1 MPPMSL
7 KHGSGVGPKDLA
19 PGQMCFFFSPESLA
33 FQLIVRIYS
42 YMLGSLDIRPILISA
57 AFNKHPPKPDRARF
71 HAVACWMLEA
81 PVPGMFHMDSI
92 WISWKLKKP
101 SVGIVGH
108 YDISCFGISL
118 QMVVWFWTIPT
129 SSIMPLSKKPSSGKI
144 SGFWKRPRWHWRC
157 CPSSQRRGEK
167 PDCPGLQGI
176 RILFGGFPCIS
187 FYVLYGGF
195 RKWGCPKSSKTLDHV
210 SLNPFGSIWTMLVYV
225 SIKTTLNPW
234 WLGDP
239 PWLKNPSCSARWI
252 SRTTSNPAHASA
264 AWTSGSFPKR
274 WLL

>member
-1 MPPMSL
+1 ML
-7 KHGSGVGPKDLA
+7 
-19 PGQMCFFFSPESLA
+19 SLA
-33 FQLIVRIYS
+33 
-42 YMLGSLDIRPILISA
+42 GCW
-57 AFNKHPPKPDRARF
+57 KPQSQG
-71 HAVACWMLEA
+71 C
-81 PVPGMFHMDSI
+81 SI
-92 WISWKLKKP
+92 WILWKLKKQ

-129 SSIMPLSKKPSSGKI
+129 SSIMPLSKKPSWGKI
-144 SGFWKRPRWHWRC
+144 SGFWKRPLWHWRC

-225 SIKTTLNPW
+225 SINPW
-234 WLGDP
+234 SRLGIPHDFFEP
-239 PWLKNPSCSARWI
+239 LMLRQVDFKDDFKPGPCL
-252 SRTTSNPAHASA
+252 
-264 AWTSGSFPKR
+264 GSLNIWEFSQR
-274 WLL
+274 DGYFNIFWANNMVILYNIIHIYILYYTVQYIICVWF